1 VCSSDLGNHM
11 RQIID
16 NTTRFFTVVG
26 APYIV
31 ERHADGDAARTA
43 HRGAYEIATS
53 PTPSAG
59 SWLNDDR

>member
-1 VCSSDLGNHM
+1 M

-16 NTTRFFTVVG
+16 NTTRFFSVVG
-26 APYIV
+26 APYIA

-43 HRGAYEIATS
+43 HRGSYETATL
-53 PTPSAG
+53 SAPCSTG

>member
-1 VCSSDLGNHM
+1 M

-26 APYIV
+26 APYIA
-31 ERHADGDAARTA
+31 ERHADGDAAQVVPR
-43 HRGAYEIATS
+43 YSNEIATLLAPCS
-53 PTPSAG
+53 TG

>member
-1 VCSSDLGNHM
+1 M

-16 NTTRFFTVVG
+16 NTARFFTVVG
-26 APYIV
+26 APYIA
-31 ERHADGDAARTA
+31 ERHADGDAARPA

-53 PTPSAG
+53 SASSAG